1 MTIRHPPAGPDV
13 EGYRIE
19 ELLGRGGM
27 GEVHLATD
35 LRLGRP
41 VALKLLA
48 PSVAT
53 HERLLRE
60 SRLAAGL
67 DHPNVI
73 PIYEAGEREGRLF
86 IAMRYVAGGDL
97 KRLLR
102 RDGALDP
109 ARATAI
115 AAQIADALD
124 AAHRRGLV
132 HRDVKP
138 SNVLLDDEDGREHCY
153 LADFGLTQSA
163 SDRGP
168 ADGQFMGTIDYVSPE
183 QIRGEQL
190 DGKADQYGLACLLFE
205 CLTGTVPYRRR
216 SDVAAIFAHLED
228 AVPVASER
236 EQGLPVAVDAVLA
249 RGMAKQPEQRY
260 ESCGALVAATRN
272 ALGLAVAPS
281 ASRRRGLAL
290 GAAALLVA
298 AAIAITVLALD
309 GGDPAPPASTGS
321 LTRVDTRTNKV
332 TARAD
337 VAGHPGQLAV
347 TAGGVWMADF
357 RGGNL
362 WRYEQSGG
370 RLEKITSN
378 GEPRDLAALGDKV
391 YVAADGRFLSG
402 IVSRYDAATGVREDG
417 IDLLACAVAS
427 GEGVVWAAGCPFVQR
442 LSTGDGRLRKLV
454 EVFLPF
460 HAPATVETGRVQ
472 FREMAVGAGS
482 LWVLGDALDRRLW
495 RLDARTGRVLA
506 TVPLGF
512 PPTAVAVSA
521 GKVWITDGLNDR
533 VVPLDIGGGRL
544 LAPIRVGRGASDIAA
559 GAGAVWIAN
568 TLDGTL
574 SRLDPTTRRVVAT
587 IDVGG
592 APRGVAADA
601 GAVWVTAHGA

>member
-1 MTIRHPPAGPDV
+1 MTIRHPPARPDV

-35 LRLGRP
+35 LRLGRR

-53 HERLLRE
+53 DERLLRE

-73 PIYEAGEREGRLF
+73 PIYEAGERAGRLF

-138 SNVLLDDEDGREHCY
+138 SNVLLDHEDGREHCY

-228 AVPVASER
+228 AIPIASER
-236 EQGLPVAVDAVLA
+236 EAGLPGAVDAVLA

-260 ESCGALVAATRN
+260 ESCGKLVAATRD
-272 ALGLAVAPS
+272 ALGLGAAAS

-298 AAIAITVLALD
+298 ARSRSQCSRSAAEIRRR
-309 GGDPAPPASTGS
+309 P
-321 LTRVDTRTNKV
+321 R
-332 TARAD
+332 
-337 VAGHPGQLAV
+337 
-347 TAGGVWMADF
+347 
-357 RGGNL
+357 
-362 WRYEQSGG
+362 
-370 RLEKITSN
+370 
-378 GEPRDLAALGDKV
+378 PRD
-391 YVAADGRFLSG
+391 R
-402 IVSRYDAATGVREDG
+402 
-417 IDLLACAVAS
+417 
-427 GEGVVWAAGCPFVQR
+427 
-442 LSTGDGRLRKLV
+442 
-454 EVFLPF
+454 
-460 HAPATVETGRVQ
+460 
-472 FREMAVGAGS
+472 
-482 LWVLGDALDRRLW
+482 
-495 RLDARTGRVLA
+495 
-506 TVPLGF
+506 
-512 PPTAVAVSA
+512 
-521 GKVWITDGLNDR
+521 
-533 VVPLDIGGGRL
+533 
-544 LAPIRVGRGASDIAA
+544 
-559 GAGAVWIAN
+559 
-568 TLDGTL
+568 
-574 SRLDPTTRRVVAT
+574 
-587 IDVGG
+587 
-592 APRGVAADA
+592 
-601 GAVWVTAHGA
+601 